1 MLNIDIYI
9 MKKPS
14 FLKNDILAGLVVF
27 LVALPLCLGIAL
39 ASGAPMFSGIIA
51 GVIGGLCVGAISGS
65 HTAVSGPAA
74 GLIIIVVNAI
84 QDLGAYDM
92 FLTAVILA
100 GLFQIILG
108 ICKAGIIGLY
118 FPSNVI
124 KGMLSAI
131 GLILI
136 LKQIPHLLGVD
147 KDAFGEEEF
156 FQKDGATTFSY
167 LLDALAEIHLGVL
180 AAGLLSISIL
190 LIWDSKTIKQNT
202 LLKQIPGALIAVVA
216 AVILNVLLLNFA
228 PSLAISGAHLVSL
241 PSITSANDLSGL
253 LVFPNLSVIGNKDV
267 VICAITLAVVASLE
281 TLLSL
286 EAADKLDPM
295 KRSSPQNRELIAQGS
310 GNILSGLI
318 GGLPITAVI
327 VRSSANINA
336 GAKTKTATIVHG
348 LFLTLAVLVFSKML
362 NYIPLASL
370 AAILILVGYK
380 LTKPMLYIQQY
391 KLGWNQFIPFIVTI
405 VAILFSDLLIGIIIG
420 MAVGVFYILKAN
432 YEIPYYVSEETNQ
445 GDQKINIRLS
455 EHVSFLNKPS
465 LYAKL
470 NELPSGS
477 NITIDGS
484 TTKTIDYDVLEML
497 HHYKRQ
503 SKEKGISLTLISIP
517 EVETET
523 DSH

>member
-1 MLNIDIYI
+1 M
-9 MKKPS
+9 
-14 FLKNDILAGLVVF
+14 
-27 LVALPLCLGIAL
+27 
-39 ASGAPMFSGIIA
+39 
-51 GVIGGLCVGAISGS
+51 
-65 HTAVSGPAA
+65 
-74 GLIIIVVNAI
+74 
-84 QDLGAYDM
+84 
-92 FLTAVILA
+92 
-100 GLFQIILG
+100 
-108 ICKAGIIGLY
+108 
-118 FPSNVI
+118 
-124 KGMLSAI
+124 
-131 GLILI
+131 
-136 LKQIPHLLGVD
+136 
-147 KDAFGEEEF
+147 
-156 FQKDGATTFSY
+156 
-167 LLDALAEIHLGVL
+167 
-180 AAGLLSISIL
+180 
-190 LIWDSKTIKQNT
+190 
-202 LLKQIPGALIAVVA
+202 LKQIPGALIAVVA